1 MPGRAPDLARGMAE
15 SRYHVSVSN
24 LTHVFRDGSPPLA
37 ALAGV
42 DLLVPPGQF
51 TSIIGPSGCGKST
64 LLRIV
69 GGLLAP
75 SQGRVRLQG
84 QPPEAAQ
91 REREVGFVFQ
101 DPALLPWRSVLS
113 NVRLPLEID
122 HLERRRDLPDPEALL
137 DLVGLSDFRDYYPHQ
152 LSGGMQQRVAI
163 ARALAF
169 NPSLLLMDEPF
180 GALDEITRA
189 SMRYELLRIW
199 EAHPGSSGRKTV
211 LFVTHSIQEAIVMS
225 DRVVVL
231 SPRPGQVRADIDV
244 ELPRPRTEEV
254 ERTPPFLDYVY
265 HVRNLLKEG
274 SDGDG

>member
-1 MPGRAPDLARGMAE
+1 MAE
-15 SRYHVSVSN
+15 SRYHVSVGN
-24 LTHVFRDGSPPLA
+24 LTHVFRDGSLPLA
-37 ALAGV
+37 ALASV
-42 DLLVPPGQF
+42 DLLVPQGQF

-75 SQGRVRLQG
+75 SLGTVRLQG
-84 QPPEAAQ
+84 QPPKAAQ

-101 DPALLPWRSVLS
+101 DPALLPWRSVHS

-137 DLVGLSDFRDYYPHQ
+137 DLVGLSDFRQYYPHQ

-199 EAHPGSSGRKTV
+199 EAQPGSSGRKTV

-231 SPRPGQVRADIDV
+231 SPRPGRVWADIDV

-274 SDGDG
+274 SDGNV